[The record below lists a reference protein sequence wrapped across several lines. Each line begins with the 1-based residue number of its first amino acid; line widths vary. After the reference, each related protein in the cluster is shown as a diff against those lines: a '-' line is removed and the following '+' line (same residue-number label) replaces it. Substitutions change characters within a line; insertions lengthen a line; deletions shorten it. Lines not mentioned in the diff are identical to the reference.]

1 MATIAKFVA
10 EMGLDPSG
18 VGAGL
23 AKANRMIGEF
33 VKSADRHFNG
43 LKLGVNQAR
52 NDLGQFSKSA
62 QNISFDGAIGGATA
76 LWQKIVLLAGAIGL
90 TAAVWAGISFNATME
105 TAQLGI
111 ASLITAQAQLR
122 TANGRTLVG
131 TEALAGAQSLAA
143 DQMQKLRIAG
153 IQTAATTEELVQG
166 FQQAVGVGLRWGL
179 TLDQIRNV
187 TIGITQ
193 AAGALGVP
201 MNQLN
206 EEIRDLLGGNISA
219 RNTRVATALGITNQD
234 IKNARETGHLAD
246 YVLSRLKA
254 FNIAGAATAQTW
266 TAVLSNIKEAFQV
279 FTGTALK
286 PAFEEVKVGLN
297 TALADAFDLDNATI
311 SKKFSAIVEVAQR
324 VFTAIGHVVAGA
336 IAGAI
341 TAAKE
346 FNDWLVANRD
356 TVNGIL
362 EAFGVIAGEVGSLV
376 GDMVKLLASLVG
388 ASAETGILK
397 GVLYT
402 ISLLVA
408 LIHTGFEGLVY
419 VFAKLGQMILNVL
432 LKPLVWLATLIG
444 KIVGIVDKDMAA
456 AFEGVAAWGNE
467 FLDGIAKGVDQ
478 YETQLAAGNALD
490 RWVEKVQTASV
501 EVKKLGKT
509 VKDVGPLT
517 LTPNTSGVS
526 HDDQIKDLEQLAG
539 RLITLRNSAEKAGTL
554 TSQFSGRAADAML
567 LAEKLMA
574 GETDKLS
581 DNTVRLTIVLDKLKE
596 AYLKFADQLPA
607 LRTTPV
613 GQPRAF
619 DARGNPTTLAARTS
633 LLRGGTAST
642 VGLAGLNG
650 GPGFTLPVPK
660 AAPTPPA
667 TQSGFEIRFNAIM
680 QRVGDAAEGAARG
693 LGNIVRSGGLAI
705 LQNILSQLNPFALIV
720 KSLSDAMEP
729 LAPVL
734 AQIAAIVAET
744 LRPVFEALAPVVQ
757 AFIPFFRALLQVVAP
772 LLRALT
778 PLFAALVPILEAL
791 FPVIKFVAI
800 VFTYVVEA
808 AATVASMLLRFGG
821 NVIIV
826 IGQIFYA
833 LAKAIDSLPGIGAKG
848 AMRAAEGLIDV
859 GKGML
864 KAADEAKKTAEE
876 MAKARD
882 EIRGVNIDHT
892 VDGIQEL
899 GDAASK
905 TAAQLLNVPTW
916 FKIAGYRFA
925 AAVPRTT
932 GDGRGGGGERR
943 KRFPDLAAGGG
954 ATDAGGMS
962 GGGGG
967 GVTITGDVL
976 IDARTLSA
984 GEMFDAIL
992 REGKQRAR
1000 AQGVGSWSQV
1010 S

>member
-10 EMGLDPSG
+10 ELGIDPAGVRAGLDKAAGYVRQFAKTADSEIGGSLEKTNRTASG
-18 VGAGL
+18 LVSKFFQL
-23 AKANRMIGEF
+23 AA
-33 VKSADRHFNG
+33 
-43 LKLGVNQAR
+43 
-52 NDLGQFSKSA
+52 
-62 QNISFDGAIGGATA
+62 AIGVA
-76 LWQKIVLLAGAIGL
+76 
-90 TAAVWAGISFNATME
+90 AAVWAGIRFNATME
-105 TAQLGI
+105 TAELGI
-111 ASLITAQAQLR
+111 ASLITAQARLTNAQ
-122 TANGRTLVG
+122 GRTLTG

-166 FQQAVGVGLRWGL
+166 FQQAVGVGMRWGL

-206 EEIRDLLGGNISA
+206 EEIRDLLAGNISA
-219 RNTRVATALGITNQD
+219 RNTRVATALGITNED
-234 IKNARETGHLAD
+234 IKNARETGKLAD
-246 YVLSRLKA
+246 YVLGRLKA

-266 TAVLSNIKEAFQV
+266 TAVLSNVREAFSV
-279 FTGTALK
+279 FMGTSLK
-286 PAFEEVKVGLN
+286 PAFDEVKVALN

-311 SKKFSAIVEVAQR
+311 SAKFSAIVDVAQR

-336 IAGAI
+336 IAMAI
-341 TAAKE
+341 AAAKE
-346 FNDWLVANRD
+346 FNEWLAANRG
-356 TVNGIL
+356 TVDDIL
-362 EAFGVIAGEVGSLV
+362 EAFGYIASEVGSLI
-376 GDMVKLLASLVG
+376 GDMAKLVVSLVG

-397 GVLYT
+397 TLFYT

-419 VFAKLGQMILNVL
+419 VFSKIGQAIFTVL
-432 LKPLVWLATLIG
+432 LKPLIAIAKVIAQIPGLSDDT
-444 KIVGIVDKDMAA
+444 KA
-456 AFEGVAAWGNE
+456 AFQGIAAWGDE
-467 FLDGIAKGVDQ
+467 FLGGIGKGIDD
-478 YETQLAAGNALD
+478 YEAQLAAGNALD
-490 RWVEKVQTASV
+490 RWVDKVQSAEV
-501 EVKKLGKT
+501 AVKKLGKT
-509 VKDVGPLT
+509 VKDTGPLT
-517 LTPNTSGVS
+517 LTPNTTGVS
-526 HDDQIKDLEQLAG
+526 HDDQVKDLEQLAG

-619 DARGNPTTLAARTS
+619 DARGNPTDFAARTS
-633 LLRGGTAST
+633 LLRGGSAST

-660 AAPTPPA
+660 AAPTPAA

-680 QRVGDAAEGAARG
+680 QRVGEAAESAASG

-705 LQNILSQLNPFALIV
+705 LQNILSQLNPFALII
-720 KSLSDAMEP
+720 KSLSDAMAP

-734 AQIAAIVAET
+734 AQIGAVVAET
-744 LRPVFEALAPVVQ
+744 LTPVFEALAPVIQ

-772 LLRALT
+772 LIRALT

-833 LAKAIDSLPGIGAKG
+833 LAKAIDALPGIGAKG

-864 KAADEAKKTAEE
+864 RAADEAKKTAEE
-876 MAKARD
+876 MGKARD

-916 FKIAGYRFA
+916 FKIAAARYN
-925 AAVPRTT
+925 AAVPVGTP
-932 GDGRGGGGERR
+932 DGRVPGEHR
-943 KRFPDLAAGGG
+943 KRFPLGAGSGG
-954 ATDAGGMS
+954 ATDTGGMS
-962 GGGGG
+962 PSGGG
-967 GVTITGDVL
+967 GVTVNGDVL
-976 IDARTLSA
+976 VDARAQSA
-984 GEMFDAIL
+984 AEMFDAIL